1 MTDIPEVVSDPI
13 GVTVGLITGIEA
25 GMDHQAA
32 EAVVVGVAGGRA
44 KRRKLAQAL
53 AQRPAILTD
62 GRSPAPRV
70 IGDLLIALVKAG
82 ATTISPPLCTEC
94 GKPLRTLQRRGEDWY
109 CGVCGPIRRPCASC
123 GDLEK
128 VHSRD
133 RDGRPRCIR

>member
-25 GMDHQAA
+25 GMDPQAA

-53 AQRPAILTD
+53 AQRPALLTD

-70 IGDLLIALVKAG
+70 VGDLLIALVKAG

-94 GKPLRTLQRRGEDWY
+94 EAAADSAAARRGLVLR
-109 CGVCGPIRRPCASC
+109 CLRPHPATVRE
-123 GDLEK
+123 L
-128 VHSRD
+128 R
-133 RDGRPRCIR
+133 